1 MIYRAILYGPSF
13 VDGTIP
19 RSVPVKDAKGLISPD
34 SQSRGFSLIIG
45 EHGSGETSLIQ
56 LAVNEMS
63 TPKGIA
69 YLMVPDTVY
78 MNNNPSNTETTTA

>member
-19 RSVPVKDAKGLISPD
+19 RSVLVKDAKGLISPD
-34 SQSRGFSLIIG
+34 SQSRGFSLII
-45 EHGSGETSLIQ
+45 EHESGETSLIQ

-78 MNNNPSNTETTTA
+78 MKNSPSNTETTTA